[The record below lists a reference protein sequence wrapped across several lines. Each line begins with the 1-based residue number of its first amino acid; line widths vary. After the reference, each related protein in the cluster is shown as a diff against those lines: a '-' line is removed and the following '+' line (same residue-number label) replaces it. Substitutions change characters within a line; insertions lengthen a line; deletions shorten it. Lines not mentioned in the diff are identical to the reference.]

1 MEDEM
6 YETAPAQESTAAE
19 PVKKRITDAEFAA
32 ARELYELGKQGISEL
47 AAELG
52 ITRQTLSRR
61 FKDVGAVKGSRAHEV
76 AKAVKDA
83 EMRFAARR
91 ADWIE
96 EARVQGFSLLKE
108 ARLIGRKIVHDTVR
122 NNASLETIDDDMR
135 ALARYN
141 KMLVDNFDA
150 TMRILDANNYID
162 ETELPILQIEDLTAD
177 RILDHHISTGV
188 LPEDA
193 TIEDLNTEVF
203 GK

>member
-1 MEDEM
+1 M